1 MSILTRRDMRDPF
14 PLSSMLDR
22 FFSEPMI
29 VTDALIPRLEE
40 GTLAV
45 DVSEDD
51 KSVIVRA
58 SLPGFRKE
66 DIEIETHDNVL
77 SIKAQH
83 VEEKEETGERFYRK
97 ERRAGSMNRRIALPS
112 AVIEKEAVAELKDGV
127 LTLRMPK
134 VLKEQPKKIKIS

>member
-22 FFSEPMI
+22 FFAEPML
-29 VTDALIPRLEE
+29 TPDAIIPRLEE

-51 KSVIVRA
+51 KNVIVRA